1 MGKLILP
8 EEKIAITLK
17 FLATGEIFHSL
28 MYQYRVHRVTIGE
41 FVPVVCNTIYHCLKD
56 KYLNI
61 ASTSEER
68 ESIEEETNNRWLFS
82 SVFIAADGKRIVLF
96 YQSGS
101 GSEF

>member
-8 EEKIAITLK
+8 EEKIALTLK
-17 FLATGEIFHSL
+17 FLALGEIFHSL
-28 MYQYRVHRVTIGE
+28 MYQYQVHRLTIGE
-41 FVPVVCNTIYHCLKD
+41 FLPVVCNTIYHCLKD

-82 SVFIAADGKRIVLF
+82 SVFIAADGKLIVLF

>member
-8 EEKIAITLK
+8 EEKVAITLK
-17 FLATGEIFHSL
+17 FLATGEIFYSL
-28 MYQYRVHRVTIGE
+28 MYQYWVHRLTVGE
-41 FVPVVCNTIYHCLKD
+41 FLPVVCNTIYHCLKD

-82 SVFIAADGKRIVLF
+82 SAFIAAEGKLIVLF